1 MARSKR
7 LKQEQR
13 PAEHIEEDEEFED
26 AEIAGPSGLPAYLGV
41 QHTQI
46 VCGPDV
52 NFNVSGMGPLKLG
65 MGG

>member
-13 PAEHIEEDEEFED
+13 PAEHIEEDEELED
-26 AEIAGPSGLPAYLGV
+26 AEVTGPSGLPANLEV
-41 QHTQI
+41 QHTQT

-52 NFNVSGMGPLKLG
+52 NFNVSGMGPL
-65 MGG
+65 